1 MLKYIPLGG
10 VATTA
15 NKNLHVYE
23 TDSDILIV
31 DVGAGFPE
39 PDQLGVDVVVPDVD
53 YLSKKRD
60 KIRGIIVSHA
70 HFDHYGALPYLLRD
84 LGRPPIYTAQLPRGF
99 IQSQLEEFNLLE
111 GQSIHLIKDD
121 TESFK
126 LGDFT
131 IYPYHIN
138 HSVPDALGLFIQTA
152 EGNIVHNT
160 DFKFDW
166 TPVDNKLFDVRK
178 LVNLLETKGGALC
191 LLSDCLGAAR
201 AGYTMSERYIQTAFE
216 REIKDAAGQVF
227 ITTLSTNIN
236 RMQQAIDVAIKYDR
250 KVIPLGLS
258 IDKNMEIA
266 RKLGFLDVPRGVIVS
281 SDRVSKVKPH
291 QRLFIATGAFGQKYS
306 SMDRLSHGEHRRAKI
321 KRGDVVIFS
330 ADPIPGVHDK
340 VGVIIDLLTEAGARV
355 VYSELAE
362 DLHTSGHGSQ
372 GDLSMLA
379 GIVQPKY
386 FVPIGGTFAHMRA
399 YSNLMEAMGFPIESV
414 FELKEGQVLEFKN
427 GQAARGKEIKTKDI
441 FVDGSR
447 VGDVGRVV
455 LEDRQKLAEN
465 GIFVAIVKK
474 QADGKLKPEV
484 DTVSR
489 GFVYMAQSEKLMDDA
504 ADLVESKVKGR
515 HVKDWKKVCSNIE
528 QELENLFYKRTKR
541 RPMVISVLVD
551 V

>member
-23 TDSDILIV
+23 TENDIIIV
-31 DVGAGFPE
+31 DAGAGFPE
-39 PDQLGVDVVVPDVD
+39 PDQLGVDVVIPDVD

-60 KIRGIIVSHA
+60 KIRGIIISHA
-70 HFDHYGALPYLLRD
+70 HFDHYGALPYLLPD
-84 LGRPPIYTAQLPRGF
+84 LGHPPIYTTQLPRGF
-99 IQSQLEEFNLLE
+99 IQSQLDEFNLTN

-121 TESFK
+121 TESFT

-138 HSVPDALGLFIQTA
+138 HSVPDSLGLFIQTP
-152 EGNIVHNT
+152 EGNIIHNT

-166 TPVDNKLFDVRK
+166 TPVDGKLFEVRK
-178 LVNLLETKGGALC
+178 LANLLETKGGALC

-201 AGYTMSERYIQTAFE
+201 SGYTMSERYIQTAFE
-216 REIKDAAGQVF
+216 REIEGAPRQVF

-236 RMQQAIDVAIKYDR
+236 RMQQAIDAAIKYNR

-258 IDKNMEIA
+258 IDQNMEIA
-266 RKLGFLDVPRGVIVS
+266 RKLGYLDVPRGVIVGS
-281 SDRVSKVKPH
+281 NRVSKIKPSK
-291 QRLFIATGAFGQKYS
+291 RLFVATGAFGQKYS
-306 SMDRLSHGEHRRAKI
+306 SMDRLAKGEHRRAKI
-321 KRGDVVIFS
+321 KKGDVVIFS

-340 VGVIIDLLTEAGARV
+340 VGAVIDLLTEAGSRV

-372 GDLSMLA
+372 GDISMLA
-379 GIVQPKY
+379 GIVKPKY
-386 FVPIGGTFAHMRA
+386 FVPIGGTFSHMRA
-399 YSNLMEAMGFPIESV
+399 YSNLMEAMRFPAESV
-414 FELKEGQVLEFKN
+414 FELKEGEVLEFK
-427 GQAARGKEIKTKDI
+427 GGKAKRGKTIATRDV

-447 VGDVGRVV
+447 VGDVGRIV
-455 LEDRQKLAEN
+455 LEDRQKLAED

-474 QADGKLKPEV
+474 HNDGKLKPEV

-489 GFVYMAQSEKLMDDA
+489 GFVYVAQSEKLMDAA
-504 ADLVESKVKGR
+504 ADLVEAKVRGK
-515 HVKDWKKVCSNIE
+515 HVKNWKRVRESIE
-528 QELENLFYKRTKR
+528 RELGDLFYKRTKR
-541 RPMVISVLVD
+541 NPMILPVLVD